1 MPYPRSDQAW
11 GVTRAFLDT
20 GVTMPT
26 ALLMSPVISIVGEKR
41 HRLVLKTKKTEI
53 LSMCHI
59 YDAEG
64 NELVQDK
71 GRDVKYTVLLNR
83 RNPLPKETPEEGEEV
98 SFAYTRNPQ
107 ISSITSSL
115 GNATR
120 EWK

>member
-1 MPYPRSDQAW
+1 
-11 GVTRAFLDT
+11 
-20 GVTMPT
+20 MPT

-107 ISSITSSL
+107 ISSVFSSL

>member
-41 HRLVLKTKKTEI
+41 QRLVLKTKKTEI

-98 SFAYTRNPQ
+98 SFVYTRNPK
-107 ISSITSSL
+107 SSCKVNLPALCSNGL
-115 GNATR
+115 A
-120 EWK
+120 

>member
-1 MPYPRSDQAW
+1 
-11 GVTRAFLDT
+11 
-20 GVTMPT
+20 MPT

-98 SFAYTRNPQ
+98 RALFTHEALNP
-107 ISSITSSL
+107 IPKFWDEPVS
-115 GNATR
+115 R
-120 EWK
+120 V

>member
-11 GVTRAFLDT
+11 GVTHAFLDT
-20 GVTMPT
+20 GITMPA
-26 ALLMSPVISIVGEKR
+26 ALLLSPVISIVGEKR
-41 HRLVLKTKKTEI
+41 HRLVLKTKKSV

-83 RNPLPKETPEEGEEV
+83 RNPLPKDPPEEGEEV
-98 SFAYTRNPQ
+98 SKKG
-107 ISSITSSL
+107 SSC
-115 GNATR
+115 
-120 EWK
+120 